1 MLVNETIL
9 ESNNQNKDQNEKI
22 ELQMNIPISKD
33 YEIFMEEFVEM
44 IEKFENDKTSFVIFA
59 LPDRNLRIDLYLADT
74 KKETY
79 DLLDSLTS
87 HLIKIGGSTN
97 A

>member
-1 MLVNETIL
+1 
-9 ESNNQNKDQNEKI
+9 
-22 ELQMNIPISKD
+22 MNIPISKD

>member
-1 MLVNETIL
+1 MEVVALTYNEMRAKVSELKL
-9 ESNNQNKDQNEKI
+9 E
-22 ELQMNIPISKD
+22 
-33 YEIFMEEFVEM
+33 V
-44 IEKFENDKTSFVIFA
+44 
-59 LPDRNLRIDLYLADT
+59 ADT

>member
-9 ESNNQNKDQNEKI
+9 ESNNQNKDQNDKI

>member
-9 ESNNQNKDQNEKI
+9 ESNNQNKDQNDKI

-59 LPDRNLRIDLYLADT
+59 LPDKNLRIDLYLADT